1 MPHWLVYKAGEKE
14 RLWVEARGP
23 QATPHP
29 GRAKRALRGARAE
42 ATREREASCPL
53 ARVPDRRRVRTV
65 WLPGGA
71 GRPGQGSNN
80 VVTVASFL
88 SNLRHM
94 GSGKLTQKG
103 CRRVSVLRRG
113 PSFCYGEKGENTRG
127 CRKKN
132 STTVGCQ
139 VVWVKSQKKRS
150 EWFP

>member
-1 MPHWLVYKAGEKE
+1 MLMLLLQGPHSEKHYLGQFSE
-14 RLWVEARGP
+14 GSSCKLSA
-23 QATPHP
+23 AI
-29 GRAKRALRGARAE
+29 LREVGGMRQ
-42 ATREREASCPL
+42 
-53 ARVPDRRRVRTV
+53 
-65 WLPGGA
+65 LPGGA

-113 PSFCYGEKGENTRG
+113 PSFCYGEKGEKTRG